1 MERERKK
8 AEKQAKFDQKKAK
21 AKAKVPVLTPSAIK
35 EKKANTESKAEKNAL
50 PPYVEATPA
59 GSKKSMWNLHLNR
72 QLSFRFTNR
81 MSSHQILR

>member
-21 AKAKVPVLTPSAIK
+21 AKAPVLTLSAAK

-81 MSSHQILR
+81 MFSHQILR